1 MSRVRAPS
9 PALCVV
15 ARVAQLVERILG
27 KDEVSGSIP
36 LASSGTTNHEDCVP
50 REKIILE
57 CTECR
62 DRNYFGDKN
71 RRKHPERVEWKKY
84 CPRCNKHQLHKE
96 SK

>member
-1 MSRVRAPS
+1 
-9 PALCVV
+9 
-15 ARVAQLVERILG
+15 
-27 KDEVSGSIP
+27 
-36 LASSGTTNHEDCVP
+36 VP

-62 DRNYFGDKN
+62 ERNYFGDKN

-84 CPRCNKHQLHKE
+84 CPRCNQHRLHKE

>member
-1 MSRVRAPS
+1 MARR
-9 PALCVV
+9 PALM
-15 ARVAQLVERILG
+15 ANGYWLTA
-27 KDEVSGSIP
+27 
-36 LASSGTTNHEDCVP
+36 EDTVP

-84 CPRCNKHQLHKE
+84 CPRCNQHRLHKE